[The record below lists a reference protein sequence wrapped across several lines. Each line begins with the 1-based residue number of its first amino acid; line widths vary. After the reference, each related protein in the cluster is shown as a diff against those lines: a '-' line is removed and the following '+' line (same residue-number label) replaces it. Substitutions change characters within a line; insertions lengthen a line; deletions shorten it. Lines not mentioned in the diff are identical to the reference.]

1 MFSVLTQKGGR
12 KKSDIKLNVGYSYMR
27 KDVILYNLKL
37 KASFVTLLHNTIYLF
52 YSTVALFVSP
62 SSGE

>member
-37 KASFVTLLHNTIYLF
+37 KVSFVTLLHNIMYLF